1 MIFIVVFYTKKNQ
14 SRRGASIR
22 EIKKLFSLKPS
33 IVGDNQGKGKIFA
46 EKGWGTAAGKNLK
59 CSFRVRDKKPCK
71 CIHAVV
77 PTVCIRG
84 VGSFV
89 CSRGEGTLCVKMGFY
104 EDKMQNEVN
113 PIPTCQRRNQPLYE
127 RHVTKSGKNR
137 VKRILVNFKSRH
149 LSALCYFTFKNGVT
163 LILLIDLKMGSL

>member
-1 MIFIVVFYTKKNQ
+1 MVNSFLKYLTISGAILNIDFDNFWSSKRIMKYIRKKIDLTYLTSDFYCRFLHKKNQ

-104 EDKMQNEVN
+104 EDKMQNEV
-113 PIPTCQRRNQPLYE
+113 
-127 RHVTKSGKNR
+127 
-137 VKRILVNFKSRH
+137 KRILVNFKSGH
-149 LSALCYFTFKNGVT
+149 SV
-163 LILLIDLKMGSL
+163 ILP